1 MTSAAAPTA
10 REFESTVADQDGD
23 DMQALRFLFSPAGRL
38 RPQPFVMAAIAIY
51 LAFAASQFLTTPTV
65 IIHGA
70 FWPFAAVN
78 VVLLWIWC
86 VVHAK
91 RLRDAGRPIGVAV
104 GAGVLYA
111 LSLVLLLLLVSFA
124 FVDTPAASAT
134 DLNAT
139 GALAVVL
146 LLSVI
151 AVSLGSA
158 QQHDLAWLLT
168 AVFAVMAFLP
178 VIVAIAVTLW
188 AGTRPSVASSAA

>member
-1 MTSAAAPTA
+1 MTSAAPPRMTL
-10 REFESTVADQDGD
+10 ESAFPDHEGDG
-23 DMQALRFLFSPAGRL
+23 MQALRFLFSPAGRL
-38 RPQPFVMAAIAIY
+38 RPQPFVLAAIAIY

-70 FWPFAAVN
+70 LWPFVAVEAL
-78 VVLLWIWC
+78 LLWIWC

-91 RLRDAGRPIGVAV
+91 RLRDGGRPIGLAV

-124 FVDTPAASAT
+124 FVATPATSAT

-139 GALAVVL
+139 STLAVVL

-158 QQHDLAWLLT
+158 QQHDLAWLMT
-168 AVFAVMAFLP
+168 TVFAVMAFVP

-188 AGTRPSVASSAA
+188 AGTRQSAASSAA